1 MRYEPLTNTLFIT
14 NRKNFMSQMLPGSLA
29 VFNSNDIYPI
39 GADSTLPFQQDRNI
53 YYLSGVDQE
62 ESTLVLFPDAP
73 DPKHREILFL
83 TETNPHIAV
92 WEGEKLNKEKALK
105 TSGIETVYWKQDFE
119 KVFNELM
126 AQSELVYLNTNEHYR
141 AAHATETRED
151 RFNSWLRQ
159 NYPAHP

>member
-1 MRYEPLTNTLFIT
+1 MRYDQIDSKLFIK
-14 NRKNFMSQMLPGSLA
+14 NRKSFAAGMKPNSLA
-29 VFNSNDIYPI
+29 VFNANDIYPI
-39 GADSTLPFQQDRNI
+39 GADRTMPFQQNRDLF
-53 YYLSGVDQE
+53 YLSGVDQE
-62 ESTLVLFPDAP
+62 ESILVLFPDAP

-126 AQSELVYLNTNEHYR
+126 AQSELVYLNTNEHY
-141 AAHATETRED
+141 
-151 RFNSWLRQ
+151 
-159 NYPAHP
+159 